1 MLAIKTKILIKGLVT
16 SLFLLCAGAAQ
27 AGYGELNMPKGATQI
42 SHEVYGLHMI
52 ILWICVVIGVIVFG
66 VMFWSIFRH
75 RKSRGAVARQ
85 FHHNTSVE
93 IVWTIIPIIILVVM
107 AVPATTTLQKM
118 EDPSAAD
125 MTIKITGYQWRW
137 RYDYVDEGFGFF
149 STLSSDSNEIRQLKS
164 GMDPNEADNY
174 LLNVDNPLVVPVGYK
189 IRFLSTAADV
199 IHSWWVPALGWK
211 RDAIPGFINES
222 WAIIEEEGTYRG
234 QCAELCGKDH
244 AFMPIVL
251 KAVSEDE
258 YYNWVGDQLVK
269 QDDAD
274 AGADREWGMDELME
288 KGEEVY
294 GSVCVA
300 CHQANGQ
307 GVPGAFPAL
316 DGGAI
321 TTGPIEDHIDIV
333 MNGKAGTAMAA
344 FGPQLND
351 VDLAAVITY
360 ERNAWGNDTGDIV
373 QPADIK
379 AER

>member
-1 MLAIKTKILIKGLVT
+1 MTRGVT
-16 SLFLLCAGAAQ
+16 
-27 AGYGELNMPKGATQI
+27 PI
-42 SHEVYGLHMI
+42 SREVYDLHML
-52 ILWICVVIGVIVFG
+52 ILWICVVIGIIVFG
-66 VMFWSIFRH
+66 VMFWSIFHH
-75 RKSRGAVARQ
+75 RKSRGAVAKQ
-85 FHHNTSVE
+85 FHHNTTAE
-93 IVWTIIPIIILVVM
+93 IVWTVIPIIILVVM
-107 AVPATTTLQKM
+107 AVPATKTLQKM
-118 EDPSAAD
+118 EDTSAAD
-125 MTIKITGYQWRW
+125 LTIKVTGYQWRW
-137 RYDYVDEGFGFF
+137 NYDYVEEGFSFF

-164 GMDPNEADNY
+164 GLDPKGADNY
-174 LLNVDNPLVVPVGYK
+174 LLDVDNPMVVPVGMK
-189 IRFLSTAADV
+189 IRILTTAADV
-199 IHSWWVPALGWK
+199 IHSWWVPDLGWK

-222 WAIIEEEGTYRG
+222 WTVIEEEGIYRG

-244 AFMPIVL
+244 AFMPVVL

-258 YYNWVGDQLVK
+258 YYDWVGEQLAM
-269 QDDAD
+269 QDEAA
-274 AGADREWGMDELME
+274 AGADREWGMDELMT

-316 DGGAI
+316 AGGAI
-321 TTGPIEDHIDIV
+321 TTGPVEGHIEAV
-333 MNGKAGTAMAA
+333 VNGVSGTAMAA

-379 AER
+379 ALR